1 MAFAGTGKIWMNG
14 SMVDWQDA
22 TIHVAS
28 HALHYGTGVFEG
40 LRAYDS
46 KSGTNVFRLEPH
58 MRRLIDSC
66 RIYRMEP
73 RWSQAELSQAVL
85 DTVRVNGFK
94 SCYIRPLVYRG
105 YEQLG
110 LDPRPC
116 PVDASIIVWE
126 WNQMLGDGALEHGT
140 DAGVSSWTRLAPN
153 TLPALAKGTA
163 NYANSSLIKMQAS
176 LDGYGEGIALNESG
190 LLSEGSGQNLFLVR
204 DRVIYTPSLGSSAL
218 QGITRESVLTIAKD
232 LGYEVRET
240 SLPREFLYLADEAFF
255 CGTAVEITP
264 IRSIDKITVGN
275 GKRGPITEALQ
286 QRFFGIL
293 RGELPDAHGWLTPT
307 AAEASTFAEASVDK
321 PTFAETSAHQGC

>member
-14 SMVDWQDA
+14 SLVDWKDA

-40 LRAYDS
+40 IRAYDS
-46 KSGTNVFRLEPH
+46 KAGTNVFRLEPH
-58 MRRLIDSC
+58 MRRLMDSC
-66 RIYRMEP
+66 RVYRMEP

-105 YEQLG
+105 YDSLT

-116 PVDASIIVWE
+116 PVDASVVVWE
-126 WNQMLGDGALEHGT
+126 WSLMMGADALEQGI
-140 DAGVSSWTRLAPN
+140 DVGVSSWTRLAPN

-163 NYANSSLIKMQAS
+163 NYANSALIKMQAV
-176 LDGYGEGIALNESG
+176 LDGYADAVALDESG

-204 DRVIYTPSLGSSAL
+204 DGIIYTPSLGSSVL
-218 QGITRESVLTIAKD
+218 QGITRETVITLASD
-232 LGYEVRET
+232 LGYTVRET
-240 SLPREFLYLADEAFF
+240 SIPREFLYLADEAFF

-264 IRSIDKITVGN
+264 IRTIDKITVGS
-275 GKRGPITEALQ
+275 GKRGPVTAALQ

-293 RGELPDAHGWLTPT
+293 RGELPDTHDWLTPVSTET
-307 AAEASTFAEASVDK
+307 AAARPEKAAA
-321 PTFAETSAHQGC
+321 AAR

>member
-46 KSGTNVFRLEPH
+46 TSGTNVFRLEPH

-126 WNQMLGDGALEHGT
+126 WSQMMGAGALEDGI
-140 DAGVSSWTRLAPN
+140 DVGVSSWTRLAPN

-163 NYANSSLIKMQAS
+163 NYANSGLIKMQAS
-176 LDGYGEGIALNESG
+176 LDGYDEGIALDESG

-204 DRVIYTPSLGSSAL
+204 DRVIYTPSLGSSVL

-275 GKRGPITEALQ
+275 GKRGAITAALQ

-293 RGELPDAHGWLTPT
+293 RGELPDAHGWLTPVG
-307 AAEASTFAEASVDK
+307 APAFAEAS
-321 PTFAETSAHQGC
+321 ARQGR

>member
-14 SMVDWQDA
+14 SLVEWKDA

-28 HALHYGTGVFEG
+28 HVIHYGTSVFEG

-85 DTVRVNGFK
+85 ETVRENGFK

-105 YEQLG
+105 YDQLG
-110 LDPRPC
+110 LDPRSC
-116 PVDASIIVWE
+116 PVEASVVVWE
-126 WNQMLGDGALEHGT
+126 WNQMMGGDALEKGI
-140 DAGVSSWTRLAPN
+140 DVGVSSWTRLAPN
-153 TLPALAKGTA
+153 TLPAMAKGAA
-163 NYANSSLIKMQAS
+163 NYANSALIKMQAS
-176 LDGYGEGIALNESG
+176 LDGYADGIALDESG

-204 DRVIYTPSLGSSAL
+204 DDIIYTPSLGSSVL
-218 QGITRESVLTIAKD
+218 QGITRDTVITLAKD
-232 LGYEVRET
+232 LGYDVREA

-264 IRSIDKITVGN
+264 IRSIDKIIVGH

-293 RGELPDAHGWLTPT
+293 RGEQPDTHGWLTPVQ
-307 AAEASTFAEASVDK
+307 ASV
-321 PTFAETSAHQGC
+321 GVR